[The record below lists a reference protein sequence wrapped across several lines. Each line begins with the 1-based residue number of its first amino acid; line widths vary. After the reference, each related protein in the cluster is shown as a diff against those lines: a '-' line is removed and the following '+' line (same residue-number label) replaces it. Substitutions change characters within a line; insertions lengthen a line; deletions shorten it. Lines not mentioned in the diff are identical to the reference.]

1 MRIHVEH
8 IKDITQYMSSKLRFM
23 HMFMPKYRLNTSN
36 KRYFKFKDVTI
47 SLYNQILLIKF
58 KWRSYND
65 QKKNLKRVIKFQ
77 LHGSKWMLTLYRL
90 VFLQCRQ
97 RPLLHSV
104 VDLIITW
111 DAYKKFKSACE
122 KLNAFLS
129 AFGPREPLW
138 LLVMFISVIQVYIK
152 KLRT

>member
-77 LHGSKWMLTLYRL
+77 LHGSK
-90 VFLQCRQ
+90 
-97 RPLLHSV
+97 
-104 VDLIITW
+104 
-111 DAYKKFKSACE
+111 
-122 KLNAFLS
+122 
-129 AFGPREPLW
+129 
-138 LLVMFISVIQVYIK
+138 
-152 KLRT
+152 